1 MSENEWA
8 FTVVIRE
15 TMMQITCQ
23 HCGLGLAYI
32 GYNAG
37 HTNASIMRIMRTH
50 VEAYH
55 SLRNHV

>member
-1 MSENEWA
+1 MEENWA
-8 FTVVIRE
+8 FTVQLTQ

-32 GYNAG
+32 GDNAG
-37 HTNASIMRIMRTH
+37 HTNTPIMRIMRAH
-50 VEAYH
+50 VDAYH